1 MEKKQMNPTEQAEPI
16 VQTQKLG
23 LKAFLKKHKIVIKD
37 EIIRFSIIVLSTF
50 VYGIGVAWFLE
61 QSVIPLYSGGI
72 TGIGQLTRDAIYVWF
87 NVQLPS
93 WYLSIFIVVAN
104 IPIFILGW
112 FGVSKRFTIYS
123 IISIVVQ
130 SYALGFLPAL
140 DMGLSS
146 PEHALAASAIGGLLI
161 GVGCGTA
168 LKFGMSTG
176 GFDIISQYI
185 SFKKG
190 VSVGMISLVINVSI
204 AILGGLLVNGH
215 EFKGSVA
222 IGGIVIS
229 YTIIRIIISTMATD
243 KVHTAYHYIALQII
257 SCREKEISDYIMKNI
272 VRGVTKLKVT
282 GAYSKEEKSMLYV
295 VITAFELHSLVK
307 EVKKIDPHAFIV
319 SSPVKGIFGNY
330 LNKPIV

>member
-1 MEKKQMNPTEQAEPI
+1 MSPILEQEETINNKKLTFIEY
-16 VQTQKLG
+16 LH
-23 LKAFLKKHKIVIKD
+23 KHKIVIKD
-37 EIIRFSIIVLSTF
+37 EIIRFFIIVVSTLI
-50 VYGIGVAWFLE
+50 YGIGVSWFLE

-72 TGIGQLTRDAIYVWF
+72 TGIGQLTRDAIHVWF
-87 NVQLPS
+87 NIEMPS
-93 WYLSIFIVVAN
+93 WFLSIFIVAAN

-123 IISIVVQ
+123 IISIIVQ
-130 SYALGFLPAL
+130 SYALGFLPKI

-146 PEHALAASAIGGLLI
+146 PEHALAASAIGGLLSGI
-161 GVGCGTA
+161 GCGMA
-168 LKFGMSTG
+168 LRFGMSTG

-190 VSVGMISLVINVSI
+190 VSVGIISLIINVSI

-215 EFKGSVA
+215 VFKGSIA

-257 SCREKEISDYIMKNI
+257 SSKEQEISDYIIKNI
-272 VRGVTKLKVT
+272 VRGVTKMKVT

-307 EVKKIDPHAFIV
+307 EVKKIDSKAFIV
-319 SSPVKGIFGNY
+319 SSPVKSIFGNY